1 MSKRGLGKKPAN
13 LSSFI
18 PTTHWI
24 NFFLYIISQARYM
37 VNDRQVDEVSR
48 QPLAPGGSLEGAE
61 ERGKRRTGVQEER
74 EHGLGSR

>member
-24 NFFLYIISQARYM
+24 NFFLYIISQGRYM
-37 VNDRQVDEVSR
+37 VDDGQADEVNR
-48 QPLAPGGSLEGAE
+48 QALAPGGSLEKVE
-61 ERGKRRTGVQEER
+61 EMGKRRTGVQEER